1 MTSMATSPNMSEV
14 QMWRSMK
21 VEIVLQNSRITFASL
36 DFAVVLVE
44 ALLKHL
50 AREILIII

>member
-1 MTSMATSPNMSEV
+1 MSEA

-36 DFAVVLVE
+36 DVAVVLVE